1 MSIDTTTI
9 IDTTVATINNTIIKE
24 ENTMNLPTTINTAI
38 VATNNEVLNAE
49 IVDET
54 APINYDRIPSWSQ
67 NGYRIAYDANTNV
80 PVVDNKFNW
89 IVEKKPLL
97 FDEMGD
103 LYNSGLYGIVRNDT
117 HQCFGTCKDKYQL
130 FQNVEAF
137 NWCLPLVESGLFKWD
152 SAGMFR
158 GGRVNWIL
166 LDAGDREIIPNDK
179 LRHFLLFTWS
189 HDGKRSISII
199 PTSIRIACMN
209 TLNRALRDKEAQKAK
224 TKIPHFITM
233 RPKLEMV
240 RVMYEASRELFDA
253 QSNVYRKMLNTRL
266 SNSEEEAFIQS
277 VMNIMYPTKADK
289 EKQSVKAVKHM
300 DSVRE
305 KFYDSLTSMIHG
317 GASKQKE
324 LGIENTLYGAFNATT
339 EFIEHYMTQRGEK
352 DGYSVLFGDRG
363 EQIGQIQD
371 LAEMMATGID
381 KFTPAFSVA

>member
-1 MSIDTTTI
+1 
-9 IDTTVATINNTIIKE
+9 
-24 ENTMNLPTTINTAI
+24 
-38 VATNNEVLNAE
+38 
-49 IVDET
+49 
-54 APINYDRIPSWSQ
+54 
-67 NGYRIAYDANTNV
+67 
-80 PVVDNKFNW
+80 
-89 IVEKKPLL
+89 
-97 FDEMGD
+97 
-103 LYNSGLYGIVRNDT
+103 
-117 HQCFGTCKDKYQL
+117 
-130 FQNVEAF
+130 
-137 NWCLPLVESGLFKWD
+137 
-152 SAGMFR
+152 
-158 GGRVNWIL
+158 
-166 LDAGDREIIPNDK
+166 
-179 LRHFLLFTWS
+179 
-189 HDGKRSISII
+189 
-199 PTSIRIACMN
+199 
-209 TLNRALRDKEAQKAK
+209 
-224 TKIPHFITM
+224 
-233 RPKLEMV
+233 MV